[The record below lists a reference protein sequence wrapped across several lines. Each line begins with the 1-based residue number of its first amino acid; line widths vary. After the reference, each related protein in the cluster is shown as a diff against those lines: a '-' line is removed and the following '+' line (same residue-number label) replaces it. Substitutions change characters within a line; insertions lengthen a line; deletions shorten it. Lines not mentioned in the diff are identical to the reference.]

1 MAGSAIE
8 TVFSMKCTKLFMP
21 YFFCRD
27 RLIHVFNAGRN
38 YSFLSTLGRF
48 LSHGSCQV
56 SQSWDFPGFS
66 VMGLGRFFSHGRF
79 LSHGFEQI
87 SQSWVLAGFYV
98 MGLKESV
105 S

>member
-1 MAGSAIE
+1 
-8 TVFSMKCTKLFMP
+8 
-21 YFFCRD
+21 
-27 RLIHVFNAGRN
+27 
-38 YSFLSTLGRF
+38 
-48 LSHGSCQV
+48 
-56 SQSWDFPGFS
+56 
-66 VMGLGRFFSHGRF
+66 MGLGRFFSHDRF

>member
-8 TVFSMKCTKLFMP
+8 RVFSMKCTKLFMP

-56 SQSWDFPGFS
+56 WVLGLARFLSDGPWQVSQSWALPGFS
-66 VMGLGRFFSHGRF
+66 VIVIARF
-79 LSHGFEQI
+79 LNHGSCQV
-87 SQSWVLAGFYV
+87 SQS
-98 MGLKESV
+98 
-105 S
+105 